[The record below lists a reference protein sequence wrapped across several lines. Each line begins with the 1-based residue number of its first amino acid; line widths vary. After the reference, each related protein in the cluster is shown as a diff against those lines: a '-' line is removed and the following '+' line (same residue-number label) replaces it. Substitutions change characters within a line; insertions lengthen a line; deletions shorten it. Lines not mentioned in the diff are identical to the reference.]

1 MADKYEMKLGIWS
14 FWVHLVFHFDRKSDS
29 ISSLPIP
36 SVIEMGA
43 ISQVIFLIVN
53 FRVNVEM
60 IMESSSTRV

>member
-29 ISSLPIP
+29 ISSPP
-36 SVIEMGA
+36 SVIEMGGILQA
-43 ISQVIFLIVN
+43 IFLIVN

-60 IMESSSTRV
+60 IMES